1 MVFGHFFLKSAMLA
15 HLVGI
20 ICRGS
25 SEKLCDHIAG
35 KAGRVQVTLHQ
46 HRQRDC
52 RVHMSSADVAD
63 EKHDKRQCATNNKRI
78 AAAAENRQN
87 KEKSAYILG
96 KVGCI
101 G

>member
-15 HLVGI
+15 HRVGI

-25 SEKLCDHIAG
+25 AEKLRHYIAG

-52 RVHMSSADVAD
+52 RVHISSADVTN
-63 EKHDKRQCATNNKRI
+63 EEHNKRQCATNNERV
-78 AAAAENRQN
+78 AATGENRQN
-87 KEKSAYILG
+87 EEKCTNVLG
-96 KVGCI
+96 QVGCI